1 MLVDVQN
8 YKVVYDGRVLR
19 ALQADLIFAEDL
31 NGDEDYFRPKF
42 LVVTYIDENLNIALM
57 RDEAWRFQFVPILEE
72 K

>member
-19 ALQADLIFAEDL
+19 ALQADLIFAADL
-31 NGDEDYFRPKF
+31 KGDEDYFRPKF
-42 LVVTYIDENLNIALM
+42 LIVTYIDENLNIALM
-57 RDEAWRFQFVPILEE
+57 RDEAWRFQFIPILEE